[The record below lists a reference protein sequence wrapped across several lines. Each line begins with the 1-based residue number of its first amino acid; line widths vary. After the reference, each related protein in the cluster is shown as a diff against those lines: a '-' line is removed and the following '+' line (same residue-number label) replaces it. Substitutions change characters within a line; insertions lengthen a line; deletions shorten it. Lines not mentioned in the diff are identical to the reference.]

1 MIEPVINR
9 TLEPCRLALKDAG
22 MDPSEIDEVILV
34 GGSTRIPLVREK
46 VMNFFGKKPNQS
58 VNPDEVVAL
67 GASIQGGILA
77 KDESVGDM
85 LLLDVTPLS
94 LGLETMGGI
103 CTVQIARNT
112 TVPTKKSEVFST
124 AADNQT
130 AVDIMVYQGERKF
143 AKDNRLLGQFRLDG
157 IESAPRGMPQV
168 EVTFDID
175 ANGIL
180 TVTAKD
186 KKTGKSQD
194 ITIEDASGLSSEE
207 VERMQEDA
215 EANASADEERFTLV
229 EATNKLDSEI
239 HQIEKFFNENK
250 ENLPAEMST
259 QFEAILSDAREAKD
273 SEDLERM
280 KGASEQ
286 LNQMMQNIQ
295 QASQAAAAGAGGQG
309 AGPATGSAEPVN
321 SAGGDDDI
329 IDITP
334 E

>member
-1 MIEPVINR
+1 MIEPVIDR

-22 MDPSEIDEVILV
+22 MNPSDIDEVILV

-46 VMNFFGKKPNQS
+46 VTNFFGRKPNQS

-77 KDESVGDM
+77 KDESVADM

-103 CTVQIARNT
+103 CTVQIPRNT
-112 TVPTKKSEVFST
+112 TVPAKKSETFST
-124 AADNQT
+124 AADNQS

-157 IESAPRGMPQV
+157 IDPAPRGTPQI
-168 EVTFDID
+168 EVTFDINAD
-175 ANGIL
+175 GIL

-186 KKTGKSQD
+186 KKTGKSKD
-194 ITIEDASGLSSEE
+194 IRIEDASGLSSEE
-207 VERMQEDA
+207 VERMQKDA
-215 EANASADEERFTLV
+215 EANAAQDEERFALV

-239 HQIEKFFNENK
+239 HQIEKFFGENK
-250 ENLPAEMST
+250 EKLPAEMSS
-259 QFEAILSDAREAKD
+259 QFESILADAREAKD
-273 SEDLERM
+273 SEDLGRI

-295 QASQAAAAGAGGQG
+295 QAAQAAGAQG
-309 AGPATGSAEPVN
+309 GPAAGSAEPVN